1 MKIKQKQLLLF
12 LITTTLIIL
21 TTISTYPTIEAN
33 KVIIDET
40 EYLATRNTTIKIR
53 LEYRHSVELTNITE
67 EYEITNCEIKLAEF
81 VWPGYGAG
89 LPSKPNDTLS
99 HETYENKN
107 YVVRNITLN
116 TTVLR
121 VSMIHRISPKL
132 TINDEEVVSSREVVV
147 ITCTRISLI
156 ELLTSR
162 KLRQSSNN
170 A

>member
-1 MKIKQKQLLLF
+1 MKPKNKKRILF
-12 LITTTLIIL
+12 LVTALTIL
-21 TTISTYPTIEAN
+21 TTISTHPAIEAN

-67 EYEITNCEIKLAEF
+67 EYHITNCEIRLAKF

-89 LPSKPNDTLS
+89 LPSKTNDTSS
-99 HETYENKN
+99 HEIDENKN

-121 VSMIHRISPKL
+121 ISMKHRINPKL
-132 TINDEEVVSSREVVV
+132 TINGEEVVSSGEVVV

-162 KLRQSSNN
+162 ELRQLSGKT
-170 A
+170 